1 MNLKKIK
8 MVNKLDIVCDDGE
21 VMYLTDGKDY
31 YALHY
36 WYIPKEELREFADVE
51 PEYSYLDE
59 DGDVCYEWDDDRW
72 EIDSEIIKEYVDD
85 YLKYGYTIY
94 ESEDDVPE
102 TIDGALFKVHEND
115 NGWYETLQ
123 EYLKKNERKN

>member
-1 MNLKKIK
+1 MK
-8 MVNKLDIVCDDGE
+8 KLDIVYDDGE
-21 VMYLTDGKDY
+21 VMYLTEGKEY
-31 YALHY
+31 YAVHY

-59 DGDVCYEWDDDRW
+59 DGDVCHEWDDDRW
-72 EIDSEIIKEYVDD
+72 EVDSEIIKEYVDD

-94 ESEDDVPE
+94 ESGDDVPE
-102 TIDGALFKVHEND
+102 TIDGALFKVREND

>member
-1 MNLKKIK
+1 M
-8 MVNKLDIVCDDGE
+8 NKLDIVCDDGE
-21 VMYLTDGKDY
+21 VMYLTDGKEY

-59 DGDVCYEWDDDRW
+59 DGDVCHEWDDDRW
-72 EIDSEIIKEYVDD
+72 EVDSEIIKDYIDD
-85 YLKYGYTIY
+85 YIKNGYTIY
-94 ESEDDVPE
+94 ESEDDVPG
-102 TIDGALFKVHEND
+102 TIDGALFKVREND
-115 NGWYETLQ
+115 NGWYETLE